1 MVGTE
6 ETQFLTEI
14 FSKPTLFVK
23 LKKTLRRLFTS
34 KSGITNMRNRLI
46 TEYKQPFADRIR
58 IDSLDFEDAWS
69 KQMKIDHFGER
80 VKTLPDE
87 IILDLYGDY
96 VKSRTMKTEQGREA
110 VNNYILHF
118 LELSYDIDD
127 WFDKDKMG
135 AMSRKK
141 KF

>member
-1 MVGTE
+1 
-6 ETQFLTEI
+6 
-14 FSKPTLFVK
+14 
-23 LKKTLRRLFTS
+23 
-34 KSGITNMRNRLI
+34 
-46 TEYKQPFADRIR
+46 
-58 IDSLDFEDAWS
+58 
-69 KQMKIDHFGER
+69 MKIDHFGER